1 MIDIF
6 ATVYVV
12 NIANALQDMLQKSNI
27 QTTVNIRTIT
37 NADIKSCT
45 TNQSKYMFLLCSQW
59 VYPPNINSLPRNK
72 YFVYQLEQFDKSEC
86 KHIHTRYVYNLF
98 QNALHIFEYSKVN
111 LTYYDTPQMRIPT
124 NKVTYLMPP
133 VVQIDNIQK
142 TVKDI
147 DVLFCGSINQRR
159 ASIFNSLQQ
168 NGIKLTVLHN
178 KFGNEL
184 QILIKRAK
192 IFLNLRFSDSKIL
205 ETCRL
210 HEAITSDS
218 TFIVSEE
225 PETPLD
231 DISIYGTRIHFVKK
245 NDLDSLTKKLK
256 NILQFYHKSP
266 PFVFDSKTINDVTS
280 ETLISF
286 ISNK

>member
-12 NIANALQDMLQKSNI
+12 NIAKSLQCMLQKANI
-27 QTTVNIRTIT
+27 QTTLNIRLIT
-37 NADIKSCT
+37 NDDINSCAA
-45 TNQSKYMFLLCSQW
+45 NLSKYMFLLCPQW
-59 VYPPNINSLPRNK
+59 VYPPNINALPNNK

-86 KHIHTRYVYNLF
+86 KHIHNHYVYNLLR
-98 QNALHIFEYSKVN
+98 NALHIFEYSKLN
-111 LTYYDTPQMRIPT
+111 LTYYDKHQMLIPT

-133 VVQIDNIQK
+133 VVQIDNTQA

-147 DVLFCGSINQRR
+147 DVLFCGCINQRR
-159 ASIFNSLQQ
+159 AFIFNHLQQ
-168 NGIKLTVLHN
+168 NGIKLTVLNN
-178 KFGNEL
+178 KFGDEL
-184 QILIKRAK
+184 QNSIKRAK

-210 HEAITSDS
+210 HEAITSNS

-225 PETPLD
+225 PETPMD

-245 NDLDSLTKKLK
+245 NDLENLTRKLK
-256 NILQFYHKSP
+256 IIMQIYDKSP
-266 PFVFDSKTINDVTS
+266 PFTFDSKSINNRTS
-280 ETLISF
+280 KTLISV
-286 ISNK
+286 ILSK